1 MTISDVFV
9 RRKLRWNSLMN
20 LRSGKEPVKK
30 SKCPECDS
38 QLYYD
43 ELKNN
48 RFICPKC
55 GYYISIPPMDR
66 INMISD
72 EDSFKEMYASLKSR
86 NPIDF
91 PEYEKKLEINRRKTG
106 QQDAVVTGTCRI
118 NNYKAAV
125 AFH

>member
-38 QLYYD
+38 QLDYD
-43 ELKNN
+43 ELTNN

-55 GYYISIPPMDR
+55 GSTIILHVA
-66 INMISD
+66 IILVVLV
-72 EDSFKEMYASLKSR
+72 YA
-86 NPIDF
+86 
-91 PEYEKKLEINRRKTG
+91 KLIT
-106 QQDAVVTGTCRI
+106 
-118 NNYKAAV
+118 
-125 AFH
+125 